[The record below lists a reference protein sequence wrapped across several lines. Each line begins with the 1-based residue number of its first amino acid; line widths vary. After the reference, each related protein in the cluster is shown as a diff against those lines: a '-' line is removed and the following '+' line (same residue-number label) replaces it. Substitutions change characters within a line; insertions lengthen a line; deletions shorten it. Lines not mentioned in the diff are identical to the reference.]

1 MRLSRPLKRRPPETI
16 VALVDVVFFLLVF
29 ALLIGRMDATAP
41 FNVTPP
47 QAQTGTDMPSGG
59 LTVAVGVD
67 GQLALDGAE
76 STLSGLLSASEAV
89 LEGAP
94 DTRLRINADGA
105 TALLHVL
112 PLVERLK
119 QAGATDIVLVVTP
132 DAGG

>member
-47 QAQTGTDMPSGG
+47 QAQTGTDMP
-59 LTVAVGVD
+59 
-67 GQLALDGAE
+67 
-76 STLSGLLSASEAV
+76 
-89 LEGAP
+89 